1 MKGLVR
7 KAAPLLL
14 LAGSLGF
21 MFAAL
26 EGMMRV
32 IVSRNDNRIE
42 RLASRQRPPEGAE
55 LSLGDIIRVNGNDR
69 LVYELLPGARGRF
82 QGKAFTINSLGMR
95 DRERQVRK
103 EPGTFRILVLGDSH
117 TFGWGVEQD
126 EPYPAVL
133 EGLLNEAGAGCRF
146 EVWNLGV
153 PGYNAVME
161 VERFATVADDWAP
174 DLVVINYVHNDMD
187 LPNFLAVRPDPW
199 NLRRSYLLEMIKR
212 RVKILLGRDITPWG
226 LVGADADTH
235 GRYVFSSE
243 KVPERW
249 RPLAGW
255 ENMTG
260 AYRRLARLAGEKRIP
275 ALLLFNWDDYRAR
288 LAGRTNDARPGVVR
302 DLAAAM
308 AAEGYRVVDVQERV
322 VGYLKQRNLPA
333 AAVWITPKDSHTNAV
348 RHRLVAEELRDK
360 ILPLADCTG
369 R

>member
-14 LAGSLGF
+14 LAGSLVLVS
-21 MFAAL
+21 AAL
-26 EGMMRV
+26 EGVMRV
-32 IVSRNDNRIE
+32 IVSREDNRIE

-69 LVYELLPGARGRF
+69 LVYDLLPGARGRF
-82 QGKAFTINSLGMR
+82 LGKAFTINSLGMR
-95 DRERQVRK
+95 DRERQIRK

-161 VERFATVADDWAP
+161 VERFATVADAWAP

-199 NLRRSYLLEMIKR
+199 DLRRSYLLEMVKR
-212 RVKILLGRDITPWG
+212 RVKILLGREITPWG
-226 LVGADADTH
+226 LVGADADIH
-235 GRYVFSSE
+235 GRYVFSPE

-260 AYRRLARLAGEKRIP
+260 AYRRLARLAGEKGIP

-288 LAGRTNDARPGVVR
+288 LAGRANDARPGVVR
-302 DLAAAM
+302 DLATAM
-308 AAEGYRVVDVQERV
+308 AAEGYRVVDVQERA
-322 VGYLKQRNLPA
+322 VGYLKQHNLPA
-333 AAVWITPKDSHTNAV
+333 SAVWITPKDSHTNAV
-348 RHRLVAEELRDK
+348 RHRLVAEELRDR
-360 ILPLADCTG
+360 ILPLAACP
-369 R
+369 